1 MFNKEEIKFRKNQSN
16 TNVTNQFKI
25 SVSNFKEKKQT
36 KTWPKAF
43 NPFVSNQKTFPK
55 SWSRFSLTPAY

>member
-1 MFNKEEIKFRKNQSN
+1 MFNKEEIKSRKNQKN

-25 SVSNFKEKKQT
+25 GVSNFKEKKQT

-43 NPFVSNQKTFPK
+43 NPFVSNQKVFPK
-55 SWSRFSLTPAY
+55 SWSRFPLTSSY